1 MFLIMGFIHI
11 VASGVLLLSGSE
23 PTLYFSQ
30 LICGLVEFFDSAD
43 DVPARGVHVKDS
55 WH

>member
-30 LICGLVEFFDSAD
+30 FICGVVEFSIGTYLFFSNNCEFS
-43 DVPARGVHVKDS
+43 V
-55 WH
+55 